1 MAVDTYEQAMK
12 HSSGNPK
19 LSCRL
24 GHVLV
29 CTHQYGKAIK
39 CYRDAGK
46 SLLCCITKIKMFI
59 EKFVIFFSVQIL
71 LYKTKSLSSRTQ
83 TIQPFTIY

>member
-1 MAVDTYEQAMK
+1 MIIVQCNYFQEPEMAVETYEQAMK

-19 LSCRL
+19 LSRRL

-46 SLLCCITKIKMFI
+46 SVFCCK
-59 EKFVIFFSVQIL
+59 
-71 LYKTKSLSSRTQ
+71 YKT
-83 TIQPFTIY
+83 